1 MTTTSFF
8 CRKKALW
15 PFPPITLPRPEPF
28 VNPAPQILQLLCRE
42 AKAAADDVTDDA
54 NKDGLYNAFVH
65 LGLI

>member
-28 VNPAPQILQLLCRE
+28 VNPATR
-42 AKAAADDVTDDA
+42 
-54 NKDGLYNAFVH
+54 KDSFWWYKKVIESNGED
-65 LGLI
+65 LG